1 MDQIFLFDHLLT
13 LIVFSPLIGLAI
25 ILALPREETHLIQW
39 AGFLAALV
47 PLALTLLAWFRFAP
61 GQSGYQ
67 FEQLVPWYPQIGI
80 NYHVGLDGISLPLL
94 LLTALLTP
102 LAALVSFSVTERVK
116 AYFALLLLLEVA
128 MLGVFVALDLII
140 FFVFFEF
147 TLIPMMFLIMLWGGE
162 NRRYAGMKFMVYT
175 MAGSVVMLLA
185 FQLIGVTLRSF
196 DLVNAIQA
204 WPAFEGAILGLS
216 AGAVKPLVFWG
227 IFLGLAIKVPI
238 WPLHTWLPDAHTEAP
253 TAGSMLLAGVLLK
266 LGGYG
271 FLRILLPLFP
281 EQSARFAPVIAL
293 LALAAIVL
301 GALAAL
307 GQTDFKRLV
316 AYSSVNHMGLVVLG
330 IASVAAASTSPGLK
344 DAAVMAG
351 NGAVLQMFNH
361 GITSAALFL
370 LVGVIY
376 ERTHTRDLREFGGLG
391 VAVLVYGGI
400 LLFSALASLGLPGLN
415 GFVGEFLLF
424 RGAWPVFTFTTALA
438 TLGLLFTGAYLLW
451 MVQRVLLGPLNQR
464 WAGLREIGFR
474 EVVAVAPLLVFIA
487 LTGLWPRWILVVINE
502 TIGRIFR

>member
-1 MDQIFLFDHLLT
+1 MEQAFIVKNLIT
-13 LIVFSPLIGLAI
+13 LIVFSPLFGLTVV
-25 ILALPREETHLIQW
+25 LMLPRDEIRLIQW
-39 AGFLAALV
+39 AGFLTTLV

-67 FEQLVPWYPQIGI
+67 FEQLVPWYPQLGI
-80 NYHVGLDGISLPLL
+80 NYHVGVDGISLPLV

-102 LAALVSFSVTERVK
+102 LAALISFSITERIK
-116 AYFALLLLLEVA
+116 AYFALFLLLEVA
-128 MLGVFVALDLII
+128 MLGAFVALDLII

-175 MAGSVVMLLA
+175 MAGSVAMLLA
-185 FQLIGVTLRSF
+185 FQVIGVTLRSF

-281 EQSARFAPVIAL
+281 GQSARFAPVIAL
-293 LALAAIVL
+293 LALAAIVF

-307 GQTDFKRLV
+307 GQTDFKRLI
-316 AYSSVNHMGLVVLG
+316 AYSSVNHMGLVILG
-330 IASVAAASTSPGLK
+330 IAVVAAASARSELK

-351 NGAVLQMFNH
+351 NGVVLQMFNH
-361 GITSAALFL
+361 GVTSAALFL

-391 VAVLVYGGI
+391 VIMPVYGGI

-424 RGAWPVFTFTTALA
+424 RGAWPAFTRTTALA

-451 MVQRVLLGPLNQR
+451 MIQRVLLGPLNQR
-464 WAGLREIGFR
+464 WTGLREIDFR
-474 EVVAVAPLLVFIA
+474 EGVAVAPLLVFMA
-487 LTGLWPRWILVVINE
+487 LTGLWPGWILAMINE
-502 TIGRIFR
+502 TVSRLFG

>member
-1 MDQIFLFDHLLT
+1 MEQAFIVKNLIT
-13 LIVFSPLIGLAI
+13 LIVFSPLFGLTVV
-25 ILALPREETHLIQW
+25 LMLPRDEIRLIQW
-39 AGFLAALV
+39 AGFLTTLV

-67 FEQLVPWYPQIGI
+67 FEQLVPWYPQLGI
-80 NYHVGLDGISLPLL
+80 NYHVGVDGISLPLV

-102 LAALVSFSVTERVK
+102 LAALISFSITERIK
-116 AYFALLLLLEVA
+116 AYFALFLLLEVA
-128 MLGVFVALDLII
+128 MLGAFVALDLII

-175 MAGSVVMLLA
+175 MAGSVAMLLA
-185 FQLIGVTLRSF
+185 FQVIGVTLRSF

-281 EQSARFAPVIAL
+281 GQSARFAPVIAL
-293 LALAAIVL
+293 LALAAIVF

-307 GQTDFKRLV
+307 GQTDFKRLI
-316 AYSSVNHMGLVVLG
+316 AYSSVNHMGLVILG
-330 IASVAAASTSPGLK
+330 IAVVAAASARSELK
-344 DAAVMAG
+344 DAAVMAC
-351 NGAVLQMFNH
+351 NGVVLQMFNH
-361 GITSAALFL
+361 GVTSAAL
-370 LVGVIY
+370 
-376 ERTHTRDLREFGGLG
+376 
-391 VAVLVYGGI
+391 
-400 LLFSALASLGLPGLN
+400 
-415 GFVGEFLLF
+415 
-424 RGAWPVFTFTTALA
+424 
-438 TLGLLFTGAYLLW
+438 
-451 MVQRVLLGPLNQR
+451 
-464 WAGLREIGFR
+464 
-474 EVVAVAPLLVFIA
+474 
-487 LTGLWPRWILVVINE
+487 
-502 TIGRIFR
+502 